1 MTNAVKNLK
10 KIVDPQSFEEAQGRA
25 DLILEEKDPSNPYK
39 IDLKGVPAGSLLL
52 KTENFILQPGFLARK
67 RGLQR
72 RADFALVDSDKIIFI
87 ELKSG
92 KLNKTEIEQ
101 QFYGAKS
108 AIEYCAAIG
117 KHFFNDP
124 NFLNPAIKSQ
134 SCVLLFKNK
143 SSIKKRRTS
152 SSQIRQQTSSSVF
165 HRLDCDGEAYYRQ
178 LAK

>member
-10 KIVDPQSFEEAQGRA
+10 KIVDPQSFEEAQGRG
-25 DLILEEKDPSNPYK
+25 DLVLEEKDPSNPYK

-52 KTENFILQPGFLARK
+52 KTENFVPQRGFLLNK
-67 RGLQR
+67 NGLHK
-72 RADFALVDSDKIIFI
+72 RADFALIANDQIIFI

-92 KLNKTEIEQ
+92 RQNTKEIER
-101 QFYGAKS
+101 QFYGAKC

-134 SCVLLFKNK
+134 SCVLLFKKK

-165 HRLDCDGEAYYRQ
+165 DRLDSDGEAYYRQ
-178 LAK
+178 LVK